1 MVTSLDFYR
10 SHSPLSDP
18 GAFRYLYQDLPAEI
32 PQLVEM
38 IQGLLMH
45 RFVAPSLGGT
55 LTRESRR
62 EVHLRTIQE
71 RLEKIVSFD
80 QSPLTVTR
88 NPENRQIALCRDF
101 ALFLTSLLRHRN
113 IPARM
118 RVGFAD
124 YLRPDSKYKID
135 HWITEFWQES
145 TRSWVLI
152 DPDAMKY
159 NIQSEKDFFLAGSAW
174 KLSREGKV
182 RPDIF
187 RYSGR
192 WKGFPCIRGNLLHDF
207 QSLNKLELG
216 LFDYWDDLH
225 KKPESSLTIDEKR
238 TLDQIAEL
246 TLIPDDNFDDLR
258 AFFETMP
265 RTKRIFAKL
274 SMLGIINNGEV
285 VTPEAISG
293 SEMDRLVAMQKK
305 QTNFE
310 MNKHKLEMRF
320 QDPEE
325 DDLPKDHPALSQTVS
340 AFSGIGDIV
349 VRGARQHNL
358 KGINVQIPRHKF
370 VVITGVSGSGKS
382 SLAFDTIYAEGQRRY
397 VESLSSFAR
406 QFMDQMEKPLVDQ
419 ITGLSPAIAIE
430 QKTIS
435 RNPRSTVGTVTEILD
450 YLRVLFA
457 RIGTPHCPQ
466 CGQAVV
472 PQSANQI
479 ANQLSKLPPGTR
491 FQLLA
496 PLARNQK
503 GSFKKELQQAVKDG
517 YTRARINGDICDLL
531 SQFPIIDKNKKHNI
545 ELVIDRLIVPG
556 QLIDHSQED
565 VTEIPNSSKDFDT
578 RLIDS
583 IETSLKAGNGTLFI
597 TLDSDEIILSEHNAC
612 SRCNIS
618 FPQLEPHLFSF
629 NSPLGMCD
637 ECTGLG
643 VKLQV
648 DPELIIDQP
657 EKSILDGACRWYGN
671 LRKKNSKWRTRTLQS
686 IADHYKADLETPWKE
701 LPQDFRKTLLYGSE
715 GLKFKFQHESQNESG
730 GTWSFEGEQEVQGMI
745 FHINRLFRQTKSE
758 YTRRHYMSFMSQL
771 PCPVCNGER
780 LNPEARFV
788 TIDGKRLPEL
798 TSWSIEAIHEWVS
811 GLPEHLEPERL
822 EIGNELIK
830 EIHERI
836 GFLQNVG
843 LHYLSLD
850 RPAPTLSGGEGQRIR
865 LASQIGSGLV
875 GVLYIL
881 DEPSI
886 GLHARDH
893 RSLLDTLTHL
903 RDIGN
908 TVLVVEH
915 DEVTMRTADW
925 IIDLGPG
932 PGILGGRLV
941 AEGPLE
947 SIIGSPESITGKYL
961 SGQLKVIAPNGEKR
975 RSPQGW
981 LTIKAARLHNL
992 KSIDVRFP
1000 LGTLITVTG
1009 VSGSGKSSLIG
1020 QTLYPAL
1027 ARNLNNASISTP
1039 GPHNGFDGLDQVDKI
1054 INITQDPIGRNP
1066 RSNPGTYV
1074 GVLPEIRK
1082 VFAEIPLAKALGYK
1096 PGRFSFNVKGGRCEE
1111 CKGYGSKKVKMHFLP
1126 DVWVKCRVCEG
1137 SRFNRQTLEVRYK
1150 DKNIAEVLDM
1160 DVQEAL
1166 TFFKNHP
1173 KIVRKLKTMQDVG
1186 LDYIKLGQS
1195 ALTLSGGE
1203 AQRVKLSKELSKVST
1218 GQTIYILD
1226 EPTTGLHFADIQRL
1240 IDVLHRLVD
1249 AGNTVIVIEHNLDVI
1264 SSADWIIDLGPEG
1277 GDQGGYIVIEGTPEE
1292 VASTSKGYTCRYL
1305 QHFLANKEAFVL
1317 I

>member
-1 MVTSLDFYR
+1 MVTSIEFFR
-10 SHSPLSDP
+10 SHSPFTDP
-18 GAFRYLYQDLPAEI
+18 GDYKYLYLDLPDEI

-38 IQGLLMH
+38 IQGQLMH
-45 RFVAPSLGGT
+45 RKVAASLGGT

-62 EVHLRTIQE
+62 EIHLRTIQE
-71 RLEKIVSFD
+71 RLEKIISLD
-80 QSPLTVTR
+80 SSPLTVQR
-88 NPENRQIALCRDF
+88 NPEDRQIGLCRDF
-101 ALFLTSLLRHRN
+101 ALFLTSFLRHKG

-118 RVGFAD
+118 RVGFAE
-124 YLRPDSKYKID
+124 YLQPGSIYKID
-135 HWITEFWQES
+135 HWITEYWQTS
-145 TRSWVLI
+145 SNNWILI
-152 DPDAMKY
+152 DPDAMKF
-159 NIQSEKDFFLAGSAW
+159 NIQSDKDFYFAGSAW
-174 KLSREGKV
+174 KIAREGKM

-216 LFDYWDDLH
+216 LFDYWDELH
-225 KKPESSLTIDEKR
+225 TKPESSLSIEDKR
-238 TLDQIAEL
+238 TLDQIADL
-246 TLIPDDNFDDLR
+246 TLMIDENLKTIQDFFDS
-258 AFFETMP
+258 MP
-265 RTKRIFAKL
+265 RTKRIFSKL
-274 SMLGIINNGEV
+274 SMLGVINKHEV
-285 VTPEAISG
+285 VQPEDITG
-293 SEMDRLVAMQKK
+293 SEMDRLVAMQALDKRHEIL
-305 QTNFE
+305 NPR
-310 MNKHKLEMRF
+310 LENRF
-320 QDPEE
+320 NNASD
-325 DDLPKDHPALSQTVS
+325 DDLPKDHPAYTQPQYT
-340 AFSGIGDIV
+340 FSGIGDIV
-349 VRGARQHNL
+349 VKGARQHNL
-358 KGINVQIPRHKF
+358 KGIDVVIPRHKF

-450 YLRVLFA
+450 YLRVLYA

-466 CGQAVV
+466 CGQAVI

-479 ANQLSKLPPGTR
+479 GNQLSKLPPGTR

-503 GSFKKELQQAVKDG
+503 GTFKKELQQSVKAG
-517 YTRARINGDICDLL
+517 YTRARIDGELFDLL
-531 SQFPIIDKNKKHNI
+531 NQIPKIDKNRKHNI
-545 ELVIDRLIVPG
+545 ELVIDRLTIPK
-556 QLIDHSQED
+556 QAADFIQEGGEQKPD
-565 VTEIPNSSKDFDT
+565 SSKDFQT

-583 IETSLKAGNGTLFI
+583 IETSLRAGKGTILV
-597 TLDSDEIILSEHNAC
+597 TLDNDEIILSEHNAC

-618 FPQLEPHLFSF
+618 FPTLEPHLFSF
-629 NSPLGMCD
+629 NSPLGMCP
-637 ECTGLG
+637 ECNGLG

-648 DPELIIDQP
+648 DPDLIIEKP
-657 EKSILDGACRWYGN
+657 ELSIMDGACRWYGN
-671 LRKKNSKWRTRTLQS
+671 LRKNNSKWRARNLKS
-686 IADHYKADLETPWKE
+686 IAEHYNTNLEIPWKD
-701 LPQDFRKTLLYGSE
+701 LPRDFRNTLLYGS
-715 GLKFKFQHESQNESG
+715 GGVKFKFQHASENEQG
-730 GTWSFEGEQEVQGMI
+730 GTWSYESHRDIQGII

-771 PCPVCNGER
+771 PCPLCKGER

-798 TSWSIEAIHEWVS
+798 TSWSIEAIHKWIAD
-811 GLPEHLEPERL
+811 LPNHLNLTRL
-822 EIGNELIK
+822 EIGGELIK

-836 GFLQNVG
+836 GFLRNVG

-875 GVLYIL
+875 GVMYIL

-893 RSLLDTLTHL
+893 RSLLDTLIHL
-903 RDIGN
+903 RNLGN
-908 TVLVVEH
+908 TVLIVEH
-915 DEVTMRTADW
+915 DEVTMRSADW

-932 PGILGGRLV
+932 PGVLGGRLV
-941 AEGPLE
+941 ADGPLDA
-947 SIIGSPESITGKYL
+947 IISNPESITGKYL
-961 SGQLKVIAPNGEKR
+961 SGELKVIAPNGKTR
-975 RSPQGW
+975 RSPKDW
-981 LTIKAARLHNL
+981 LTIKSARLHNL
-992 KSIDVRFP
+992 KSINARFP
-1000 LGTLITVTG
+1000 LGTMIAVTG

-1027 ARNLNNASISTP
+1027 ARILNNASIATP
-1039 GPHNGFDGLDQVDKI
+1039 GPYNGFDGLDRVDKV

-1082 VFAEIPLAKALGYK
+1082 VFAEIPQSKALGYK

-1137 SRFNRQTLEVRYK
+1137 SRFNRQTLEIRYK
-1150 DKNIAEVLDM
+1150 NKNIAEVLDM
-1160 DVQEAL
+1160 DVQETLA
-1166 TFFKNHP
+1166 FFANHP
-1173 KIVRKLKTMQDVG
+1173 RIVRKLETMHDVG
-1186 LDYIKLGQS
+1186 LDYIKIGQS

-1203 AQRVKLSKELSKVST
+1203 AQRVKLSKELSKIST
-1218 GQTIYILD
+1218 GKTIYILD

-1240 IDVLHRLVD
+1240 IDVLHKLVD

-1264 SSADWIIDLGPEG
+1264 CSADWIIDLGPEG
-1277 GDQGGYIVIEGTPEE
+1277 GDQGGYIVSEGTPEQ
-1292 VASTSKGYTCRYL
+1292 VASTGKGHTSFYL
-1305 QHFLANKEAFVL
+1305 YQFLNDNDYGS
-1317 I
+1317 

>member
-1 MVTSLDFYR
+1 MTTLDFYR
-10 SHSPLSDP
+10 SHSPLTDP
-18 GAFRYLYQDLPAEI
+18 GSYAYLFQELPDEV
-32 PQLVEM
+32 PQLVDI
-38 IQGLLMH
+38 IQGQLLH
-45 RFVAPSLGGT
+45 RLAAPSYGVT

-62 EVHLRTIQE
+62 EGHLRTMKQ
-71 RLEKIVSFD
+71 RLEKLVSLD
-80 QSPLTVTR
+80 PSPLTIPR
-88 NPENRQIALCRDF
+88 EPKERQVGMCRDF
-101 ALFLTSLLRHRN
+101 ALFLTSLLRHKN
-113 IPARM
+113 LPARM
-118 RVGFAD
+118 RVGYAD
-124 YLRPDSKYKID
+124 YLKPDSIYKID
-135 HWITEFWQES
+135 HWITEYWQES
-145 TRSWVLI
+145 SRKWVLI
-152 DPDAMKY
+152 DSDALKFNIKPD
-159 NIQSEKDFFLAGSAW
+159 KDFYLAGSAW
-174 KLSREGKV
+174 KLAREGKV

-216 LFDYWDDLH
+216 LFDFWDELQI
-225 KKPESSLTIDEKR
+225 KPEASLTIDEKR
-238 TLDQIAEL
+238 TLDQIADLSLNPEE
-246 TLIPDDNFDDLR
+246 NFEALR
-258 AFFETMP
+258 KLFTSMP
-265 RTKRIFAKL
+265 RTRRIMAKL
-274 SMLGIINNGEV
+274 SMLGIIDTVEL
-285 VTPEAISG
+285 TQPEDITG
-293 SEMDRLVAMQKK
+293 SEMDRLIAM
-305 QTNFE
+305 TDRNDDEDF
-310 MNKHKLEMRF
+310 LEKGLKPRF
-320 QDPEE
+320 SLSE
-325 DDLPKDHPALSQTVS
+325 DEDLPNDHPAFTQVS
-340 AFSGIGDIV
+340 SSLEDIGDIII
-349 VRGARQHNL
+349 RGARQHNL
-358 KGINVQIPRHKF
+358 KGIDVRIPRHKF
-370 VVITGVSGSGKS
+370 IVITGVSGSGKS

-450 YLRVLFA
+450 YLRVFFA

-466 CGQAVV
+466 CGQAVI

-479 ANQLSKLPPGTR
+479 AKQLVRLPSGTH

-503 GSFKKELQQAVKDG
+503 GSYKKDLLQAVKDG
-517 YTRARINGDICDLL
+517 YTRARIDGSMVDLL
-531 SQFPIIDKNKKHNI
+531 TQVPEIDKNKKHNI
-545 ELVIDRLIVPG
+545 ELVIDRL
-556 QLIDHSQED
+556 S
-565 VTEIPNSSKDFDT
+565 IPDLSIQFDKENTNLPDLSKDFQT

-583 IETSLKAGNGTLFI
+583 VETSLRAGNGTLFVA
-597 TLDSDEIILSEHNAC
+597 LDNDEIILSEHNAC
-612 SRCNIS
+612 PKCNIS
-618 FPQLEPHLFSF
+618 FPKLEPHLFSF

-637 ECTGLG
+637 ECNGLG
-643 VKLQV
+643 VQLQV
-648 DPELIIDQP
+648 DPDLIIEKP
-657 EKSILDGACRWYGN
+657 EISIMDGACRWYGN
-671 LRKKNSKWRTRTLQS
+671 LRKKSSKWRTRNLQT
-686 IADHYKADLETPWKE
+686 IAEYYNADLETPWQD
-701 LPQDFRKTLLYGSE
+701 LPQGFRNTILYGSE
-715 GLKFKFQHESQNESG
+715 GVKFKFQHTSEGQKG
-730 GTWSFEGEQEVQGMI
+730 DTWSYESHRDLQGI
-745 FHINRLFRQTKSE
+745 VFHINRLFRQTKSE
-758 YTRRHYMSFMSQL
+758 YTRRHYMSFMSKL
-771 PCPVCNGER
+771 PCPACDGER

-798 TSWSIEAIHEWVS
+798 TSWSIEAIHTWIAE
-811 GLPEHLEPERL
+811 LPNRLKPEQI
-822 EIGNELIK
+822 EIGGELIK
-830 EIHERI
+830 EIKERI
-836 GFLQNVG
+836 GFLRNVG

-850 RPAPTLSGGEGQRIR
+850 RPAPTLSSGEGQRIR

-875 GVLYIL
+875 GVMYIL

-893 RSLLDTLTHL
+893 RSLLDTLVHL
-903 RDIGN
+903 RDLGN

-932 PGILGGRLV
+932 PGILGGDLV
-941 AEGPLE
+941 AEGTLE
-947 SIIGSPESITGKYL
+947 DIKRNPESITGKYL
-961 SGQLKVIAPNGEKR
+961 SGKLKVTAPNGKKR
-975 RSPQGW
+975 RLPTGW
-981 LTIKAARLHNL
+981 LTLKNARLHNL

-1020 QTLYPAL
+1020 QTLHPAL
-1027 ARNLNNASISTP
+1027 TRTLHNANFTTP
-1039 GPHNGFDGLDQVDKI
+1039 GPNDGFEGLDQVDKV

-1074 GVLPEIRK
+1074 DVLPEIRK
-1082 VFAEIPLAKALGYK
+1082 VFAELPKAKALGYK

-1111 CKGYGSKKVKMHFLP
+1111 CQGYGSKKVKMHFLP

-1137 SRFNRQTLEVRYK
+1137 TRFNRQTLEIRYK
-1150 DKNIAEVLDM
+1150 NKNIADILDM

-1166 TFFKNHP
+1166 SFFINHP
-1173 KIVRKLKTMQDVG
+1173 KIVRKLETMHDVG

-1218 GQTIYILD
+1218 GKTIYILD

-1249 AGNTVIVIEHNLDVI
+1249 TGNTVIVIEHNLDVI

-1277 GDQGGYIVIEGTPEE
+1277 GDKGGFIVSEGTPEHVTATAKE
-1292 VASTSKGYTCRYL
+1292 YTSFFL
-1305 QHFLANKEAFVL
+1305 HQHLSPADK
-1317 I
+1317 IH